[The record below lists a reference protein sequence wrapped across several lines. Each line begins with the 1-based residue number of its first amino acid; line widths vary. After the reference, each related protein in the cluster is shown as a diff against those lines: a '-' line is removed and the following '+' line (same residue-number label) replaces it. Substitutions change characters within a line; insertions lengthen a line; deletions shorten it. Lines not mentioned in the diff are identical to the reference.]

1 MNDDALDNLGIAA
14 TYWREW
20 VLMVDETR
28 EPGKPFT
35 VLAGDMKRIVNLL
48 HNAYLEIRR
57 LTAVETE
64 LRAEIQRLEQITRH
78 TAG

>member
-1 MNDDALDNLGIAA
+1 VTPEAVENLGIAA
-14 TYWREW
+14 TYYREW
-20 VLMVDETR
+20 VHAVDETR

-48 HNAYLEIRR
+48 HNAQLEIRR

-64 LRAEIQRLEQITRH
+64 LRADIQQLEQITRH

>member
-14 TYWREW
+14 TYWRVKFAIE
-20 VLMVDETR
+20 DEQR
-28 EPGKPFT
+28 PPGAPYRI
-35 VLAGDMKRIVNLL
+35 LAGDIKRIVNLL

-64 LRAEIQRLEQITRH
+64 LRAEIQRLQQITRH